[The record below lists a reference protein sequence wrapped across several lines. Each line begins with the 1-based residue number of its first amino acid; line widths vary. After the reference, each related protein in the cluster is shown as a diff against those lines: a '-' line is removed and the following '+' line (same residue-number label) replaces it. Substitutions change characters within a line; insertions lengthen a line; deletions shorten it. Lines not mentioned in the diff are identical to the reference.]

1 MLQRKLKQGKLLIA
15 LKEKVNNILMK
26 LETSAFQSHLPK
38 EKSAT
43 AMHVAI
49 LYKVIQ
55 NTQFDKY
62 LSYECNY
69 KET

>member
-26 LETSAFQSHLPK
+26 LETSAFQSHSPK
-38 EKSAT
+38 ERSVT

>member
-38 EKSAT
+38 ERSAI